1 MTTTPLPPPPTFNRE
16 SVVLPTTDG
25 PAAAALHPL
34 SGAAAGSP
42 IPDDCV
48 LVPRATL
55 IKLAAELK
63 RLKQFER
70 LPAFLENP
78 SWQCLAAVERGA
90 A

>member
-16 SVVLPTTDG
+16 SVVLPTADG

-48 LVPRATL
+48 VVPRATL
-55 IKLAAELK
+55 IKLADELK

-70 LPAFLENP
+70 LPSFLTADH
-78 SWQCLAAVERGA
+78 LRRHA
-90 A
+90 

>member
-1 MTTTPLPPPPTFNRE
+1 
-16 SVVLPTTDG
+16 
-25 PAAAALHPL
+25 
-34 SGAAAGSP
+34 
-42 IPDDCV
+42 V